1 MKIESSFLI
10 IFILAVTS
18 KFFQLQGSNL
28 FLVTALFMMAFAYFL
43 FAFYLFCDKIIV
55 QQNLWFSIISGILL
69 SSVPIGILFK
79 LMYWYDWK
87 FYLSIGTVA
96 AILLLAFS
104 FYLKSKTP
112 PHLLTYYRN
121 MVMRTAMLSAIT
133 LILYFTPISVFMN
146 FELSRLTSLKY
157 KNPAQI
163 EYQKK
168 IDDLSLRIDS
178 IKVQ

>member
-10 IFILAVTS
+10 IFILAVIS
-18 KFFQLQGSNL
+18 KFFQLQGSGI
-28 FLVTALFMMAFAYFL
+28 FLVATLFMIAFIYFL

-55 QQNLWFSIISGILL
+55 QQNLSYSIISGILL
-69 SSVPIGILFK
+69 SAVPIGILYK

-87 FYLSIGTVA
+87 FYLSIGAGV
-96 AILLLAFS
+96 AILVLALS
-104 FYLKSKTP
+104 LYLKSKTP
-112 PHLLTYYRN
+112 PHLLNYYRN
-121 MVMRTAMLSAIT
+121 MVMRTAILSTIT
-133 LILYFTPISVFMN
+133 LILYFTPITVFMN

-157 KNPAQI
+157 KNPTQI